1 MPGDRDRFSY
11 DEKQQYRSVVAQQGR
26 VTFPADWN
34 ESQEI
39 FAEEQRKEALDIVGP
54 AGTPDDGYRIDV
66 PQSSPNYDFLIEPG
80 TMYVGGERV
89 FLPGQIT
96 YFTQPDWIDAPPPN
110 PDPVL
115 EFIYLQLQEQEVS
128 AVEDSTLKDVALGG
142 PDTTQ
147 RNRLLQ
153 HIVRTPT
160 QAKTCPE
167 ALLEQI
173 AAWLAQGLTFDQAT
187 MRLNSLS
194 RLKVGFDQS
203 ATPPDPCEPTASG
216 GYLGAENQL
225 IRVRLTSQNEF
236 VWGFDD
242 SSFFYR
248 VDVIDNQT
256 LRLQTPPVDSF
267 HQPRANQAIEI
278 PRSEALLSDGEFI
291 AYDIGRVDTLAAA
304 YNADTQT
311 ITLPTPLTPEFLPPK
326 GTPRLFVRVWEQSLK
341 FVAGTPVTLGNT
353 GVQVTL
359 TANSFQARGLF
370 HVGDFWAFAVRPST
384 PVEVYPHRYL
394 DAPQP
399 PEGPRLWACPL
410 AVLEWS
416 TIAGTAGNIV
426 TGQRIADCR
435 VPFDNLVDLT
445 RRKGGCCVLN
455 LKPDDLAK
463 TSLQSIVDGFSGRGQ
478 VTICFAPG
486 QYLLPAPLVLGPQ
499 HAGIAL
505 EGCHPE
511 VSVSAAPGSEGKF
524 LDGMFVL
531 TSTSNISIRGLS
543 FHLPLP
549 PLTGVHLA
557 GLTPSDLTQRLN
569 GPNAELISSGIGI
582 RITASANI
590 EVANCAFSLQV
601 PPPPGQSAFEAAIM
615 LTSFCHGL
623 TVRGNLFQ
631 HSGSV
636 LEINNA
642 NGTFGVRFGVLIVPT
657 TLASLTT
664 NVTGAAPVFNVGGAV
679 LPSIFDDAVITGNRF
694 IGLSAPV
701 FLSGELGTF
710 RIEDNTVTDC
720 ASGFFVVSL
729 RTLSSASQ
737 LLTSTSETRT
747 LADAFA
753 ADPVLL
759 RGVALARAYPLP
771 AGFEPA
777 ANQKV
782 SAAPA
787 AFNPRPP
794 ANLQLSA
801 IDTRGFV
808 LAAIETTMELA
819 AFSKLQITVQLSL
832 VVTGNQIDATSIDPA
847 TGGTVSHTALLIW
860 ADQAPQNA
868 AVVDANECRS
878 VTAGTTALPTVTLLF
893 VNRGAIT
900 GNVIINEGLVTGAQ
914 GECLAVSSTG
924 IAITGNALRGSRA
937 IPPRPGIL
945 PPFNSWGMKDVAH
958 VYSVRQRGVGNKWH
972 CSTQPVWKRTRD
984 AGGGVV
990 RQRSKRSVRHRRS
1003 SPRASRNQQ
1012 ASRGS
1017 AHGRRTHSSPAGSTG
1032 IGSSSS
1038 MM

>member
-26 VTFPADWN
+26 VTVPADWN
-34 ESQEI
+34 EAQEI
-39 FAEEQRKEALDIVGP
+39 FAEEQRKESLDIVGP
-54 AGTPDDGYRIDV
+54 AGTPDDGYRIDI
-66 PQSSPNYDFLIEPG
+66 PQNSPNYDFLVSPG

-89 FLPGQIT
+89 FLPQQIT
-96 YFTQPDWIDAPPPN
+96 YFTQMDWIDAPPDPT
-110 PDPVL
+110 PVL
-115 EFIYLQLQEQEVS
+115 EFIYLQLKEQEVS
-128 AVEDSTLKDVALGG
+128 AVEDSSLKEVALGG

-147 RNRLLQ
+147 RTRLLQ

-167 ALLEQI
+167 ALLQQI
-173 AAWLAQGLTFDQAT
+173 SAWLAQGLTFDQAT

-203 ATPPDPCEPTASG
+203 GPPPDPCEPTASG

-225 IRVRLTSQNEF
+225 IRVRLTSQDEF

-242 SSFFYR
+242 SSFLYR
-248 VDVIDNQT
+248 VDIIDNQT

-267 HQPRANQAIEI
+267 HQPRANQTIEI
-278 PRSEALLSDGEFI
+278 LRSEALLSDGEFI
-291 AYDIGRVDTLAAA
+291 ASDIGRVDTLAAA

-353 GVQVTL
+353 GVQVTV
-359 TANSFQARGLF
+359 TANSFQSPGVF
-370 HVGDFWAFAVRPST
+370 HLGDFWAFAVRPST

-394 DAPQP
+394 AAPQP

-410 AVLEWS
+410 AVLSWT
-416 TIAGTAGNIV
+416 TIGGTAGNIV

-435 VPFDNLVDLT
+435 VPFDNLVELT
-445 RRKGGCCVLN
+445 KRKGGCCVLT
-455 LKPDDLAK
+455 LKPDYLAK
-463 TSLQSIVDGFSGRGQ
+463 TPLQAIVDRFSGRGQ
-478 VTICFAPG
+478 VTICFTPG
-486 QYLLPAPLVLGPQ
+486 EYLLPAPLVLAAQ

-505 EGCHPE
+505 EGCHAE
-511 VSVSAAPGSEGKF
+511 VSFSAAPGAESKF

-531 TSTSNISIRGLS
+531 TSTSNISIRGLN
-543 FHLPLP
+543 FHLPLL
-549 PLTGVHLA
+549 PLSGTHLA

-590 EVANCAFSLQV
+590 EVANCAFGLQV

-615 LTSFCHGL
+615 LTSFCPGL
-623 TVRGNLFQ
+623 TIRGNLFQ

-636 LEINNA
+636 LEVNTA
-642 NGTFGVRFGVLIVPT
+642 NGAFGVRFGVIMVPT
-657 TLASLTT
+657 TLASLMT
-664 NVTGAAPVFNVGGAV
+664 NVTDAAPVFNVGGVV
-679 LPSIFDDAVITGNRF
+679 LPSILDDAIITGNRF
-694 IGLSAPV
+694 TGLSAPV
-701 FLSGELGTF
+701 FLFGEIGTI
-710 RIEDNTVTDC
+710 RIEGNTVTDS

-729 RTLSSASQ
+729 RALSSASQ
-737 LLTSTSETRT
+737 TLPSTSETRT

-759 RGVALARAYPLP
+759 RGVTLARAYPLP
-771 AGFEPA
+771 ADFEPSGK
-777 ANQKV
+777 QKV
-782 SAAPA
+782 SVPPRP
-787 AFNPRPP
+787 FNPRPP
-794 ANLQLSA
+794 ANLQLNA
-801 IDTRGFV
+801 IDARGFV
-808 LAAIETTMELA
+808 LAAIENTMESG

-832 VVTGNQIDATSIDPA
+832 VVTGNQIDATSTDPA
-847 TGGTVSHTALLIW
+847 TGGTVSHTALAIW
-860 ADQAPQNA
+860 ADEAPQNA
-868 AVVDANECRS
+868 VVVSANECRS
-878 VTAGTTALPTVTLLF
+878 ITAGATALPTVLLLF

-924 IAITGNALRGSRA
+924 IALTGNALRGSRA

-945 PPFNSWGMKDVAH
+945 PPFNSWDFLNAIL
-958 VYSVRQRGVGNKWH
+958 
-972 CSTQPVWKRTRD
+972 P
-984 AGGGVV
+984 
-990 RQRSKRSVRHRRS
+990 
-1003 SPRASRNQQ
+1003 
-1012 ASRGS
+1012 
-1017 AHGRRTHSSPAGSTG
+1017 
-1032 IGSSSS
+1032 
-1038 MM
+1038 